1 MSAFA
6 VKAPALNSYA
16 GVLGAGG
23 HSIDLSTAFGSTAL
37 AYVNNY
43 VPVPVDDG
51 DLFSEIY
58 KNNAKVVTSL
68 QTAMTDLETLYTA
81 SATNLTTSAT
91 AYGKLDAEAAATLDG
106 AFKAPGAAPQ
116 LDSSITKSGGLVDPT
131 PKLAGTPSTSAPVP
145 DMVQWIIDK
154 GGWVSITGVGLKIA
168 YLFGLDPV
176 GDLTKAV
183 AGDYGELAQAGHA
196 VEALADF
203 ERVAAATMVSG
214 LTAMTADWTGN
225 AADAANSY
233 FTEFANGL
241 GTHAG
246 KLDELADKYALL
258 VQACSQAATALGTLL
273 SSAVDKLL
281 ILIAEIAAAGCLASV
296 PGINVIIALVGAYQ
310 VWITKEAIAA
320 FLKITGN
327 VLYGV
332 HGLITAVT
340 GIASALTDDDVS
352 AMFPKA
358 PYANASLPA

>member
-1 MSAFA
+1 MSSFA
-6 VKAPALNSYA
+6 VKSPALNAYA
-16 GVLGAGG
+16 GVLGSGG
-23 HSIDLSTAFGSTAL
+23 HSIDLSTAFGTTAL
-37 AYVNNY
+37 NYVNTY
-43 VPVPVDDG
+43 VPVPHDEA
-51 DLFSEIY
+51 DLFAEIY
-58 KNNAKVVTSL
+58 KNNQKVVTSL
-68 QTAMTDLETLYTA
+68 QGAMGDIETLYTA
-81 SATNLTTSAT
+81 SATNLIASAT
-91 AYGKLDAEAAATLDG
+91 KYGELDETAAATLDA

-116 LDSSITKSGGLVDPT
+116 PDASITKAGLVDPT

-168 YLFGLDPV
+168 YLFGFDPV

-203 ERVAAATMVSG
+203 ERVAASTMVSG
-214 LTAMTADWTGN
+214 LTALTADWTGN
-225 AADAANSY
+225 AADAANTY
-233 FTEFANGL
+233 FTGFANGL
-241 GTHAG
+241 VTHAG
-246 KLDELADKYALL
+246 KLDELGDKYALL
-258 VQACSQAATALGTLL
+258 VQACSQAATAIGSLL
-273 SSAVDKLL
+273 STAVDRLL

-358 PYANASLPA
+358 PYANGSLPA